1 MYFNIYFI
9 RNETEVSILRAHLRL
24 RNQPARA
31 HPSAPPGHQ
40 GALSLLP
47 PLIHAQQHGAPAHC
61 ARTPSPGRLK
71 DAAHQVWADQGSAG
85 PELRRRHAGQSVAA
99 MTRRAGGLQR
109 SVDRRRLMIPPPP
122 STAASTANN
131 VFSHVQRTS
140 LRETVR
146 LE

>member
-1 MYFNIYFI
+1 
-9 RNETEVSILRAHLRL
+9 
-24 RNQPARA
+24 
-31 HPSAPPGHQ
+31 
-40 GALSLLP
+40 
-47 PLIHAQQHGAPAHC
+47 
-61 ARTPSPGRLK
+61 
-71 DAAHQVWADQGSAG
+71 
-85 PELRRRHAGQSVAA
+85 